1 MCGIWDWQSTIVKD
15 LNDSRDRKH
24 TLFCRKNA
32 FVAIYALFQTTNE
45 EFFLDQ
51 AYAIHLYNAHKIGYD
66 CVHCK
71 KYFPG
76 GDEMYSIHLQ
86 LCKAPCDG
94 HPRCPCLYP
103 KSVLI
108 YFICMCR
115 QFMTLL
121 TLQPFLLG
129 KSNGLLQE

>member
-1 MCGIWDWQSTIVKD
+1 MIAKY
-15 LNDSRDRKH
+15 LNDSQDPKN
-24 TLFCRKNA
+24 TLFCREDLFDK
-32 FVAIYALFQTTNE
+32 IYALFQTTNE

-51 AYAIHLYNAHKIGYD
+51 AYAIHLYNAHKVGYD

-86 LCKAPCDG
+86 LCTAPCDG

-103 KSVLI
+103 WSV
-108 YFICMCR
+108 
-115 QFMTLL
+115 
-121 TLQPFLLG
+121 
-129 KSNGLLQE
+129 